1 MTDSEIGAY
10 VDAACRLQGITL
22 TGDERVRVIANLAR
36 IAAIAAPLLDLEL
49 PADVEQA
56 PVFRP

>member
-1 MTDSEIGAY
+1 MTDSEISAY
-10 VDAACRLQGITL
+10 VDAASRVQGLTL

-49 PADVEQA
+49 PADIEQA
-56 PVFRP
+56 PIFRP